1 MAIFGQWPW
10 TNFHEMNLDWVIK
23 TVKEGIQNVQ
33 GVVEDYFAAH
43 VDNTLTVS
51 GDAADA
57 ATVGSRL
64 TTINGSLT
72 SLGNR
77 VTTLENTAV
86 HYYNFKKQGH
96 DVNIIPNPLMTD
108 RTTTDALLADISNN
122 YQYVI
127 LFEGFPAENVC
138 IDPDDSDNL
147 LFSSTLYDVVFDTT
161 QPKGSFTTR
170 TDYLVKDV
178 IEIQMNAGMTSGTYT
193 TGDYTTLDS
202 KLSDDIV
209 DNIIAVSD
217 NGTRFVNPIAYK
229 KNTTPG
235 YWDVTFYSST
245 PGHTITLRCLDDD
258 SVTIMTA
265 P

>member
-43 VDNTLTVS
+43 VDNTLSVS

-64 TTINGSLT
+64 TTVNGSLT

-86 HYYNFKKQGH
+86 HYYNFKKEGM

-161 QPKGSFTTR
+161 QPKGSYTSR
-170 TDYLVKDV
+170 TDYLVKEV
-178 IEIQMNAGMTSGTYT
+178 IVIQMDNGMTTGSYT
-193 TGDYTTLDS
+193 TGDYALLNS
-202 KLSDDIV
+202 KLTANIT
-209 DNIIAVSD
+209 DNIIAVSSS
-217 NGTRFVNPIAYK
+217 GTNFANPLAFK
-229 KNTTPG
+229 KTSPPG
-235 YWDVTFYSST
+235 YWDVTFSST
-245 PGHTITLRCLDDD
+245 SPGHTITLQCLSDD
-258 SVTIMTA
+258 SITILTA
-265 P
+265 